1 MNIIQQS
8 STQASTIKHPTM
20 WALTIIV
27 GLSCATY
34 MPSIVSILPV
44 MSKEF
49 EGIDNIEFLIKL
61 LVTMPG
67 FIAALVA
74 PMVGNWLNRY
84 GKKNIFIA
92 SIVGLTVIGFIPYFL
107 DSIYL
112 IFASRCF
119 LGFVQAGIIT
129 STTALIASNTTG
141 HHRAKMMGYHAS
153 AYGFGPIVGLLV
165 IGYLGDY
172 GWRTAF
178 YIFLFPILL
187 LPFII
192 KYIQPIDLND
202 PAPMPASAQTKQS
215 IFKRYPKLYFI
226 YFMTFITVI
235 LTFMTVLHVP
245 FYLSSF
251 GGIQPSDIGLAIA
264 CWTGFKGTSA
274 VLYKQVKF
282 RLNFNQVFALAFFIL
297 GIGFMG
303 FWFTHSY
310 SQVLIALTIIG
321 AGTGLLLPNINT
333 WLAEIVPEADRGRAL
348 GWIVSFMGLG
358 QFLCPIITQPLI
370 YQFGLSQ
377 TFSGFGLLL
386 IGSAFFLYRKKL

>member
-1 MNIIQQS
+1 MNTIQQGS
-8 STQASTIKHPTM
+8 GQKYIIKNPTL

-44 MSKEF
+44 MAREF
-49 EGIDNIEFLIKL
+49 EGVENIDFWIKL

-67 FIAALVA
+67 FVAAMVA
-74 PMVGNWLNRY
+74 PIVGRWLNLY

-92 SIVGLTVIGFIPYFL
+92 SILGLSVIGFVPYFL

-129 STTALIASNTTG
+129 STTALIASNTIG
-141 HHRAKMMGYHAS
+141 QQRAKMMGYHAS
-153 AYGFGPIVGLLV
+153 AYGFGPIIGLLV

-172 GWRTAF
+172 GWRSAF
-178 YIFLFPILL
+178 YIFLFPVLL

-202 PAPMPASAQTKQS
+202 PKPIPDSAQTEQS
-215 IFKRYPKLYFI
+215 IFKAYPKLYFI
-226 YFMTFITVI
+226 YFMTFVTVI
-235 LTFMTVLHVP
+235 LTFMTVLHLP
-245 FYLSSF
+245 FYLTSL
-251 GGIQPSDIGLAIA
+251 GNIQPSDIGLAIA

-274 VLYKQVKF
+274 LLYKQAKF

-303 FWFTHSY
+303 IWFTHSY
-310 SQVLIALTIIG
+310 YQVLIALTIIG
-321 AGTGLLLPNINT
+321 IGTGLLLPNINT
-333 WLAEIVPEADRGRAL
+333 WLAEIVPEHDRGRAL
-348 GWIVSFMGLG
+348 GWIVTFMGLG

-370 YQFGLSQ
+370 NLFGLPQ
-377 TFSGFGLLL
+377 TFASFGLLL
-386 IGSAFFLYRKKL
+386 MASAFFLYKKAL

>member
-1 MNIIQQS
+1 MNSIQ
-8 STQASTIKHPTM
+8 HPFM
-20 WALTIIV
+20 WAFTIIV

-34 MPSIVSILPV
+34 MPSIVSILPI

-49 EGIDNIEFLIKL
+49 EGVENIEFLIKL

-67 FIAALVA
+67 FVAALVA

-92 SIVGLTVIGFIPYFL
+92 SIVGLTTIGFVPYFL

-129 STTALIASNTTG
+129 STTALIASNTIG
-141 HHRAKMMGYHAS
+141 RQREKMMGYHAS
-153 AYGFGPIVGLLV
+153 AYGFGPIVGLLI

-178 YIFLFPILL
+178 YIFLFPMLL

-202 PAPMPASAQTKQS
+202 PKPAPASAQSNHS
-215 IFKRYPKLYFI
+215 IFQTYPKLYFV

-235 LTFMTVLHVP
+235 LTFMTVLHMP
-245 FYLSSF
+245 FYLSSL

-274 VLYKQVKF
+274 VLYKYVKF
-282 RLNFNQVFALAFFIL
+282 KFNFNQVFALAFLIL
-297 GIGFMG
+297 GIGFIG
-303 FWFTHSY
+303 LWYTHSY
-310 SQVLIALTIIG
+310 FHVLIVLTIIG

-333 WLAEIVPEADRGRAL
+333 WIAELVPETDRGRAL
-348 GWIVSFMGLG
+348 GWIVTFMGLG
-358 QFLCPIITQPLI
+358 QFFCPIITQPLI
-370 YQFGLSQ
+370 NSFGLVE
-377 TFSGFGLLL
+377 TFSGFGFLL
-386 IGSAFFLYRKKL
+386 IGSSLYLYRKSL

>member
-1 MNIIQQS
+1 MNTIQ
-8 STQASTIKHPTM
+8 HPFM

-49 EGIDNIEFLIKL
+49 DGVENIEFLIKL

-67 FIAALVA
+67 FVAALVA

-92 SIVGLTVIGFIPYFL
+92 SIIGLSVIGFVPYFL

-129 STTALIASNTTG
+129 STTALIASNTIG
-141 HHRAKMMGYHAS
+141 HQRAKMMGYHAS

-178 YIFLFPILL
+178 YIFLFPALL

-192 KYIQPIDLND
+192 KYIQSVDLNE
-202 PAPMPASAQTKQS
+202 PEPVSLSVQNNQS
-215 IFKRYPKLYFI
+215 IFQTYPKLYFI
-226 YFMTFITVI
+226 YFMTFITVV
-235 LTFMTVLHVP
+235 LTFMTVLHIP
-245 FYLSSF
+245 FYLSSL
-251 GGIQPSDIGLAIA
+251 GDIQPSDIGLAIA

-274 VLYKQVKF
+274 VLYKQVRF
-282 RLNFNQVFALAFFIL
+282 RLNFNQVFALAFSIL
-297 GIGFMG
+297 GVGFIGL
-303 FWFTHSY
+303 WYTSSY
-310 SQVLIALTIIG
+310 YQVLIVLTIIG

-333 WLAEIVPEADRGRAL
+333 WLAELVPEADRGRAL
-348 GWIVSFMGLG
+348 GWIVTFMGLG
-358 QFLCPIITQPLI
+358 QFFCPILTQPLI
-370 YQFGLSQ
+370 NLFGLTE

-386 IGSAFFLYRKKL
+386 IVSGVFLYNKNV